1 MSIQLDFFREFS
13 EVEILEE
20 RVKALEKSLDKQRK
34 ALFARNGELA
44 KAYIQ
49 LNERLDIL
57 ERNICKGK
65 YPGW

>member
-1 MSIQLDFFREFS
+1 MIQLDLFHEFS

-20 RVKALEKSLDKQRK
+20 RIRQVEKSLDKQRK
-34 ALFARNGELA
+34 ALFSKNGELS

-49 LNERLDIL
+49 LNDRLEIL

-65 YPGW
+65 IPSW